1 MEMKDEDGG
10 MLVIC
15 EKERTWKDSVER
27 ADE

>member
-1 MEMKDEDGG
+1 MEMKDGYDG